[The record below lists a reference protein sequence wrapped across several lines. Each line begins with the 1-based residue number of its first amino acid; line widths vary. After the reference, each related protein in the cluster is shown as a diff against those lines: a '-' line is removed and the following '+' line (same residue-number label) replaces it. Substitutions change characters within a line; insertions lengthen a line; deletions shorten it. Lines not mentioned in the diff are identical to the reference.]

1 MARSPLPEMWSP
13 HPVIGFRY
21 WKIDLDGL
29 HGIRGHRWDG
39 PVMRARCRPRR
50 GAPAP
55 GEIPHTAGECGWPP
69 CGIYALRDPRDLV
82 TSYGR
87 DSAWSRLVVPER
99 PLLEPG
105 AFGAVSL
112 TGRVVEH
119 ERGYRAAGAGAIG
132 LVVVAPRWLA
142 VVEHPD
148 EVRRVFRDPMVTVR
162 TLRRV
167 EVEEVP
173 GGWEEARWMVVA
185 RLFEMRERAAGAANR
200 SGCLPG

>member
-1 MARSPLPEMWSP
+1 MPRTAFPEMWSP
-13 HPVIGFRY
+13 QPVIGFRY

-29 HGIRGHRWDG
+29 RGIRGHRWDG
-39 PVMRARCRPRR
+39 PAMTARCRPRQ
-50 GAPAP
+50 GTIVP
-55 GEIPHTAGECGWPP
+55 GEIPHTAGECGRPP

-105 AFGAVSL
+105 AFGAVAL

-119 ERGYRAAGAGAIG
+119 ERGYRAVRAEVIG
-132 LVVVAPRWLA
+132 LVVVSTRWLA
-142 VVEHPD
+142 VVEHLGD
-148 EVRRVFRDPMVTVR
+148 VLRVFRDPMVAMAA
-162 TLRRV
+162 LRRV
-167 EVEEVP
+167 EVESVP

-185 RLFEMRERAAGAANR
+185 RLLEMGARGAASR
-200 SGCLPG
+200 PTRPGTTP